1 MEIKAAL
8 YMNRA
13 NGRGAHGRA
22 FYWLFSL
29 AVLLGPQVAF
39 AVDSNSEF
47 NQRSI
52 NPEPKPWFISNRVAF
67 YYRAS
72 QMAEITGNEQS
83 LVPWWQA
90 RLGWQKQFGAIRL
103 SAALDGVLMADLAV
117 KSRLAETMSP
127 PRILLNEISVSLGLG
142 DHHRLQVGAMRPL
155 TWHYPVENL
164 AVPVVFS
171 TGVLLDGRYLPHA
184 VFTGWRDVPLAYA
197 GAIDWYDIG
206 LIWRMDYPGFRL
218 SLGYVNG
225 ELGLDANSSPSASFE
240 LRFGKE
246 ALFGGL
252 GGQFGQMG
260 SVPVKEWRH
269 QVQAFFQAGARQ
281 RFGFEAMLHVGGV
294 MNTNA
299 LIPGNGLLAQ
309 YDYRGNPFGPFSLV
323 NDENHENPLGL
334 DRVYVPAFA
343 AMAWFDL
350 RFMEGD
356 RLSLAGHFSVWD
368 PDLVTE
374 TREDKKVKW
383 RAFLRVALRL
393 LPPLRLFASYTWT
406 QDPVFLNPSLNQY
419 FDREPRTGHLFV
431 PHDILAG
438 LTLEF

>member
-1 MEIKAAL
+1 
-8 YMNRA
+8 MNRTLVQ
-13 NGRGAHGRA
+13 GAQGAAFCCLISLSMVLTPQAILAMGSNTEIRA
-22 FYWLFSL
+22 GHYL
-29 AVLLGPQVAF
+29 P
-39 AVDSNSEF
+39 DT
-47 NQRSI
+47 
-52 NPEPKPWFISNRVAF
+52 KPWFISNRVAF

-90 RLGWQKQFGAIRL
+90 RLGWQKQIGAIHL
-103 SAALDGVLMADLAV
+103 AATLDGVLMADLAV

-127 PRILLNEISVSLGLG
+127 PRILLNEISMALGLG
-142 DHHRLQVGAMRPL
+142 THHRLLVGAMRPL

-171 TGVLLDGRYLPHA
+171 TGVLPDGRYLPHA
-184 VFTGWRDVPLAYA
+184 VVTGWRDVPLAYA

-206 LIWRMDYPGFRL
+206 LVWRMDYPGFRL

-225 ELGLDANSSPSASFE
+225 ELGLDANSSPSVSFE

-252 GGQFGQMG
+252 AGQFGQIG

-269 QVQAFFQAGARQ
+269 QVQAFFQAGERQ
-281 RFGFEAMLHVGGV
+281 RFGVEAMLHVGGV

-299 LIPGNGLLAQ
+299 LIPGNGLLSQ
-309 YDYRGNPFGPFSLV
+309 FDYRQNPFGPFSLV
-323 NDENHENPLGL
+323 NDEDHENPFGL

-350 RFMEGD
+350 RFLSDD

-368 PDLVTE
+368 PDIVTE
-374 TREDKKVKW
+374 SRDDKKLKW
-383 RAFLRVALRL
+383 RAFMRVAVRL

-406 QDPVFLNPSLNQY
+406 QDPVFLNLSWNQY
-419 FDREPRTGHLFV
+419 FDREPRSGHPFV
-431 PHDILAG
+431 PHDILVG